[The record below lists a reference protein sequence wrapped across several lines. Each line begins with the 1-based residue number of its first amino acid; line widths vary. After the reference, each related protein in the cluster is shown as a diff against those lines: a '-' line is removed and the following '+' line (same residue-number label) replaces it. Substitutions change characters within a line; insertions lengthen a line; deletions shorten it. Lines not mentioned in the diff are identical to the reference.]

1 MHPRDRCGL
10 KHHREIQNHR
20 EISKGG
26 LPRQQEKNAVM
37 NKGKFEA
44 FFSPFISSPPVLKTE
59 TSLSGRL
66 CCLQSSNDYSA
77 KKPSELEVENND
89 YRAEDVIPKVRDRN
103 LQGFSIWMKCHPCA
117 ATLVDSVWHQSNLSL
132 GSLWWSRE
140 THITALV
147 TEMGS
152 QGEWSNCSYK
162 LPMSSQIL
170 KSKV

>member
-10 KHHREIQNHR
+10 KHPREIQNHR

-26 LPRQQEKNAVM
+26 LPRQEKNAVM

-103 LQGFSIWMKCHPCA
+103 LQGFSIWMTCHPCA